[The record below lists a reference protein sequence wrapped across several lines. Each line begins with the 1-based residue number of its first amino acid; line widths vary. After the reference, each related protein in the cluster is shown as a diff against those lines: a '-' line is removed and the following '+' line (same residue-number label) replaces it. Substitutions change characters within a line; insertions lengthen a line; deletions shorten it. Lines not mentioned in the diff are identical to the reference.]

1 MLNNLQIPKSQ
12 LPSFISCL
20 SLVSKSRH
28 MYVGGGYR
36 GTCTVIRAKGYSS
49 KPEFRTPELP
59 LLQPECYIVEHH
71 LGGSSPT
78 YYSAVADSNTN
89 SPPSKARYKSR
100 RAFHHHTSL
109 DVRCSP
115 SSIPSRNDGLPPLHV
130 LGSSHRPN
138 KLLLHNGMI
147 YFERLELG
155 VS

>member
-49 KPEFRTPELP
+49 KPEFRTSDLS
-59 LLQPECYIVEHH
+59 LLQPECCSRTPP
-71 LGGSSPT
+71 SSPT
-78 YYSAVADSNTN
+78 YHSAVADYNTN

-100 RAFHHHTSL
+100 RAFHHHTSF

-147 YFERLELG
+147 YFERWELG

>member
-1 MLNNLQIPKSQ
+1 MLNDLQIPKSQ

-49 KPEFRTPELP
+49 KPEFRTSDLP
-59 LLQPECYIVEHH
+59 LLQPECCSRTPP
-71 LGGSSPT
+71 SSPT
-78 YYSAVADSNTN
+78 YHSTVADYNTN

-109 DVRCSP
+109 DVRSSSP
-115 SSIPSRNDGLPPLHV
+115 SSIPSRNDGLPSLHV

>member
-49 KPEFRTPELP
+49 KPEFRTSDLP
-59 LLQPECYIVEHH
+59 LLQPECCSRTPP
-71 LGGSSPT
+71 SSPT
-78 YYSAVADSNTN
+78 YHSAVLDYNTN

-100 RAFHHHTSL
+100 RALHHVIYL
-109 DVRCSP
+109 
-115 SSIPSRNDGLPPLHV
+115 SRRTLFSQFDPLKELHV
-130 LGSSHRPN
+130 LGYSHRPN

>member
-49 KPEFRTPELP
+49 KPEFRTSDLP
-59 LLQPECYIVEHH
+59 LLQPECCSRTPP
-71 LGGSSPT
+71 SSPT
-78 YYSAVADSNTN
+78 YHSAVADYNTN

-100 RAFHHHTSL
+100 RAFHYTSL
-109 DVRCSP
+109 DVGGSP
-115 SSIPSRNDGLPPLHV
+115 SSIPSRNDGLPSLHV
-130 LGSSHRPN
+130 LGSSHRPI

>member
-1 MLNNLQIPKSQ
+1 MLNKLQIPKSQ

-49 KPEFRTPELP
+49 EPEFRTSDLP
-59 LLQPECYIVEHH
+59 LLQPECCSRTPP
-71 LGGSSPT
+71 SSPT
-78 YYSAVADSNTN
+78 NHFAVADYNTN

-100 RAFHHHTSL
+100 RAFHCTSL

>member
-49 KPEFRTPELP
+49 KPDFRTSDLP
-59 LLQPECYIVEHH
+59 LLQPECCSRTPP
-71 LGGSSPT
+71 SSPT
-78 YYSAVADSNTN
+78 YRSAVADYNTN

-115 SSIPSRNDGLPPLHV
+115 SSIPSRSYMY
-130 LGSSHRPN
+130 LGTLIDRISSCS
-138 KLLLHNGMI
+138 MI
-147 YFERLELG
+147 YFERLERG